1 MFLTS
6 LPFDYAKLIGPGDR
20 VRTPRGRATGSRIR
34 RATNRRLK
42 D

>member
-20 VRTPRGRATGSRIR
+20 VRTPRGRATGSRFPIE
-34 RATNRRLK
+34 L
-42 D
+42 DWGPE